1 MTNFTLFLAAMSAY
15 FTLSSGL
22 MAEAHDGMHIEDA
35 YARVSGENA
44 KSAALFM
51 TLMNHSAE
59 DDRLLSV
66 TSDAADRAELHTH
79 SLDANGVMHMGEVT
93 EGFAI
98 PGDADHRLERAGD
111 HIMLLG
117 LTKPLKQ
124 GDLVTVTLQFERGE
138 TISIDVPV
146 DNDRKPGAMT
156 HDMGTM
162 ELPASN

>member
-15 FTLSSGL
+15 FTLSSGH
-22 MAEAHDGMHIEDA
+22 MAEAHDGMHVEDA
-35 YARVSGENA
+35 YARVTGDGA
-44 KSAALFM
+44 KSAAIFM

-66 TSDAADRAELHTH
+66 TTDAAERAELHTH
-79 SLDANGVMHMGEVT
+79 SVDSNGVMHMGEVT

-98 PGDADHRLERAGD
+98 AGDADHRLERAGD

-138 TISIDVPV
+138 KISVDVLV
-146 DNDRKPGAMT
+146 DNDRKPGAMD
-156 HDMGTM
+156 HDMGSM
-162 ELPASN
+162 DMPASN